1 MNILNDSKYGS
12 KYCFHIGD
20 LVGNILYTFKKND
33 INENTVSNELI
44 RKYIFIL
51 AEEFTKANIKVEFT
65 ISDKETEEFIKK
77 SKGIFG
83 PSKDNNGISLTKNL
97 SKNDIARISYLA
109 MPMKIL
115 NIVRNEE
122 IEAKIIEAYNDEKD
136 QKVLKK

>member
-1 MNILNDSKYGS
+1 MNILNDPKYGS

-20 LVGNILYTFKKND
+20 LVGNILYTFIKHDIKEKN
-33 INENTVSNELI
+33 VSNDLI
-44 RKYIFIL
+44 RKYMFIL
-51 AEEFTKANIKVEFT
+51 VEEFTKTNIKVEFT
-65 ISDKETEEFIKK
+65 ISDKETEEFINK

-83 PSKDNNGISLTKNL
+83 PSKDNKGILLTKNL

-109 MPMKIL
+109 MPMKVL

-122 IEAKIIEAYNDEKD
+122 VESKIIEAYNEDKN